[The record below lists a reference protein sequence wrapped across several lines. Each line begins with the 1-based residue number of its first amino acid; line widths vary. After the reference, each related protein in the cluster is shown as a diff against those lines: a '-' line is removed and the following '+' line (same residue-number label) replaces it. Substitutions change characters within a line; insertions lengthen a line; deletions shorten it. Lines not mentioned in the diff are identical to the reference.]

1 MMYDEGK
8 GVVQDARQALD
19 WYRKSAEQ
27 GFAPAQYSL
36 GMMYL
41 QGRGTEQDNGQAK
54 IWLEKAAEQ
63 GDADAQRVLQEINR
77 SER

>member
-1 MMYDEGK
+1 MMY
-8 GVVQDARQALD
+8 V
-19 WYRKSAEQ
+19 
-27 GFAPAQYSL
+27 
-36 GMMYL
+36 

-63 GDADAQRVLQEINR
+63 GDADAQRVLQEMNR